1 MIFFP
6 YGFFMGTIMTLYV
19 AAFFY
24 FSHMVSGVFAQAF
37 IYKSSNFPTEFF
49 KDNIYYTQISSV

>member
-1 MIFFP
+1 
-6 YGFFMGTIMTLYV
+6 MGTIMTLYV